1 MKRMGVVLLAG
12 MGWIGCSVNL
22 GGPSPEEYE
31 AIAVSAAPGATADE
45 VAETLRSAG
54 AAIALVTA
62 PQDSA
67 WFARVAEVSG
77 LALSGPGQTEAP
89 AKGFFTNL
97 EILGDTS
104 IVLGLGDGTRMHMH
118 DALYQVGENRLID
131 LMLVGLNAQSDVRDA
146 ARTLLSYIAT
156 DVGAN
161 AAIIIG
167 VQAPTAQVGDSLATL
182 LRAAYSTAWEC
193 VGNENGERAPAG
205 SLRLFYGPSARLRCM
220 SARVVETNG
229 HAIAA
234 QLLVGR

>member
-1 MKRMGVVLLAG
+1 
-12 MGWIGCSVNL
+12 
-22 GGPSPEEYE
+22 
-31 AIAVSAAPGATADE
+31 
-45 VAETLRSAG
+45 
-54 AAIALVTA
+54 
-62 PQDSA
+62 
-67 WFARVAEVSG
+67 
-77 LALSGPGQTEAP
+77 
-89 AKGFFTNL
+89 
-97 EILGDTS
+97 
-104 IVLGLGDGTRMHMH
+104 
-118 DALYQVGENRLID
+118 
-131 LMLVGLNAQSDVRDA
+131 MLVGLNAQSDVRDA